1 MRGVLDAAR
10 RRRDQSPAL
19 PAAPQHAPQALPRP
33 YTIGVVSSYLGGV
46 YFSKVID
53 GIQQTLRR
61 YGHRM
66 LVIRSLEESPHAAE
80 LANSQ
85 IDAWIFLPFAPGI
98 ELAQAT
104 GKPVAAVSI
113 DALENRFPT
122 VIADN
127 RNGIRA
133 AVQHLLAHGHRRIGF
148 CGWLGQSE
156 MVQRYDLYREALAT
170 AGLPFDPDLLIEPPD
185 NLENGGHWAAALLVE
200 RGLPCSA
207 LIVATDL
214 GALGLMK
221 SFQDQGYRIPDDLAV
236 IGFDDITEAHY
247 ADPPL
252 TTVRQQIDLLG
263 VRAAELALAQLA
275 GQPVPAAP
283 HLIET
288 RLICRDSCG
297 CRATP
302 LLLDEQ
308 PVVPELADQL
318 ARRMVELLINP
329 APLAPDT
336 SPVLIW
342 PGITV
347 VLQSYHAVLN
357 GTPPPRVSVLDR
369 AWRQAA
375 ELNASPETLLGLV
388 RVLARDSRTRA
399 IDEQAEERIEQFLEQ
414 ARLSVVRARLSREV
428 RKVDRLGGIMHSSY
442 AMNIALLQDPQSAL
456 RSLAWLA
463 PTEAIWGCLGLW
475 EDDSRTTLQISG
487 IYCRDAEP
495 PLFTPGMRVP
505 ANQFPPATLLSAA
518 ALECQ
523 HPLTLLPVNS
533 AGHQWGVLAV
543 VGATGVEMVS
553 DMGNLSMWGVVL
565 SAAIEHDTLLVSLRE
580 QQETLR
586 LAYERER
593 AAVQDLEERTRIL
606 GLLHQA
612 NQQLHTCTTLDA
624 GLARIE
630 QVLPQIFPGT
640 AGVLAYRGRPAPA
653 LPALACWGTQQ
664 DETPIE
670 LESCRLLQRTH
681 SSPSEAHTACGQCSH
696 QPGVQLCVPLRQ
708 ADKLM
713 GVLQVRRQADGAP
726 GLPNESLGR
735 LTTMIADHLQLAL
748 TNIQLREALRQQAQR
763 DPLTGLHNRRYL
775 NDRFVR
781 ELERAARVQ
790 TPLSVI
796 IADIDHFKR
805 INDVWGHALGDR
817 VLQMVA
823 QQLRLNLRHGDA
835 VCRIGGEEFVLL
847 LPDAPPEAARQRAE
861 QLRGLVRAARLPDAD
876 AEGLP
881 PITLSWGIAAFPQ
894 HGQTADDLLH
904 QADAAL
910 YRAKSEGRD
919 RVLLAGPPTPDL
931 LADELPEPENRAA

>member
-1 MRGVLDAAR
+1 MRAVVDAAR
-10 RRRDQSPAL
+10 QRHNQSPDLA
-19 PAAPQHAPQALPRP
+19 AAPPPVPQAAPGT
-33 YTIGVVSSYLGGV
+33 YTVGVVSSYLGGV

-61 YGHRM
+61 HGHRM
-66 LVIRSLEESPHAAE
+66 LVIRSFEESPHAPG
-80 LANSQ
+80 LADSQ

-98 ELAQAT
+98 EQAQAT

-113 DALENRFPT
+113 DAQESRFPT

-156 MVQRYDLYREALAT
+156 MVQRFELYRDALAL
-170 AGLPFDPDLLIEPPD
+170 AGLPFTPELLIEPPD
-185 NLENGGHWAAALLVE
+185 NLESGGRHAASALIE
-200 RGLPCSA
+200 RGIPCSA
-207 LIVATDL
+207 VILATDQS
-214 GALGLMK
+214 ALGLMK
-221 SFQDQGYRIPDDLAV
+221 TFQEHGYRIPDDLAV

-252 TTVRQQIDLLG
+252 TTVRQQIELLG
-263 VRAAELALAQLA
+263 VRAAELALDQLA
-275 GQPVPAAP
+275 GQAVPTAP
-283 HLIET
+283 HVLET

-302 LLLDEQ
+302 LVLDE
-308 PVVPELADQL
+308 PTAPEQSGQL

-329 APLAPDT
+329 APLAPQT
-336 SPVLIW
+336 PPVLVW

-347 VLQSYHAVLN
+347 VLQSYYAALT
-357 GTPPPRVSVLDR
+357 GEPAPRTSALDR

-388 RVLARDSRTRA
+388 RVLARDSRRCA
-399 IDEQAEERIEQFLEQ
+399 ADEQAEERVEQFLEQ
-414 ARLSVVRARLSREV
+414 ARLSLMRARLSREV
-428 RKVDRLGGIMHSSY
+428 RQVDQLGQIMHSSY
-442 AMNIALLQDPQSAL
+442 AMNIALLCDQQSAL

-475 EDDSRTTLQISG
+475 EDDSRTTLLISG
-487 IYCRDAEP
+487 VYCRDAEP
-495 PLFTPGMRVP
+495 PPLPSGVRVP
-505 ANQFPPATLLSAA
+505 AEQFPPAALLSPAA
-518 ALECQ
+518 QASS
-523 HPLTLLPVNS
+523 HPVTLLPVTS
-533 AGHQWGVLAV
+533 AGRQWGVLAV
-543 VGATGVEMVS
+543 LGATGVEMVS

-565 SAAIEHDTLLVSLRE
+565 SAAIEHESLLASLRE
-580 QQETLR
+580 QQKTLR
-586 LAYERER
+586 LAYEREH
-593 AAVQDLEERTRIL
+593 AAVRDLEERTRIL

-630 QVLPQIFPGT
+630 QMLPQIFPGT
-640 AGVLAYRGRPAPA
+640 TGVLAYRGRAAPA
-653 LPALACWGTQQ
+653 LPALACWGAQL
-664 DETPIE
+664 DETPID
-670 LESCRLLQRTH
+670 LDGCRLLQRA
-681 SSPSEAHTACGQCSH
+681 PGAPIEAHTGCAQCGRR
-696 QPGVQLCVPLRQ
+696 PGAQLCVPLRQ

-713 GVLQVRRQADGAP
+713 GVLQVRRQTDGAP
-726 GLPNESLGR
+726 GLPDESLGR

-861 QLRGLVRAARLPDAD
+861 QLRGLIRAARLPE

-894 HGQTADDLLH
+894 HGQNAEELLTRADET
-904 QADAAL
+904 L

-919 RVLLAGPPTPDL
+919 RVLLAETLAAEL
-931 LADELPEPENRAA
+931 LPDELPEPEHRAA

>member
-1 MRGVLDAAR
+1 MRSVVDAAR
-10 RRRDQSPAL
+10 RRRNQSPD
-19 PAAPQHAPQALPRP
+19 PAATPQSAAHASPGV
-33 YTIGVVSSYLGGV
+33 YTVGVVSSYLGGV

-53 GIQQTLRR
+53 GIHETLRR
-61 YGHRM
+61 RGHRM
-66 LVIRSLEESPHAAE
+66 LVIRSFDESPHAPG

-98 ELAQAT
+98 EQAQAT

-113 DALENRFPT
+113 DPQESRFPT

-127 RNGIRA
+127 RNGIQA
-133 AVQHLLAHGHRRIGF
+133 AVQHLLAHGHRRIAF
-148 CGWLGQSE
+148 CGWLGHSE
-156 MVQRYDLYREALAT
+156 IVQRFELYQEALAL
-170 AGLPFDPDLLIEPPD
+170 AGLPFSPDLLIESPD
-185 NLENGGHWAAALLVE
+185 NLESGGRYAAATLVE
-200 RGLPCSA
+200 GGIPCSA
-207 LIVATDL
+207 VIVGTDQT
-214 GALGLMK
+214 ALGLMK
-221 SFQDQGYRIPDDLAV
+221 TFQKQGYRIPDDLAV
-236 IGFDDITEAHY
+236 IGYDDITEAHY

-263 VRAAELALAQLA
+263 ARAVELVLAQLA
-275 GQPVPAAP
+275 GHAVPTTP
-283 HLIET
+283 HLLET

-302 LLLDEQ
+302 LVLGEQ
-308 PVVPELADQL
+308 ATPEPADQL

-329 APLAPDT
+329 APLAPET
-336 SPVLIW
+336 PPVLVW

-347 VLQSYHAVLN
+347 VLQSYHAALT
-357 GTPPPRVSVLDR
+357 GAPAPRGAALDR

-388 RVLARDSRTRA
+388 RVLARDSRRRA
-399 IDEQAEERIEQFLEQ
+399 ADEQAEERVEQFLEQ
-414 ARLSVVRARLSREV
+414 ARLSLMRARLSREV
-428 RKVDRLGGIMHSSY
+428 RQVDQLGQIMHSSY
-442 AMNIALLQDPQSAL
+442 AMNIALLSDQQSAL

-475 EDDSRTTLQISG
+475 EDDSRTTLLISG
-487 IYCRDAEP
+487 VYCRDAEP
-495 PLFTPGMRVP
+495 PQIPPRMPVP
-505 ANQFPPATLLSAA
+505 VEEFPPATLLPPAA
-518 ALECQ
+518 QASP
-523 HPLTLLPVNS
+523 HAVTLLPVTS
-533 AGHQWGVLAV
+533 AGRQWGVLAV
-543 VGATGVEMVS
+543 LGATGVEMVS

-565 SAAIEHDTLLVSLRE
+565 SAAIEHESLLASLRE

-593 AAVQDLEERTRIL
+593 AAVRDLEERTRIL

-612 NQQLHTCTTLDA
+612 NQQLHSCTTLDA

-640 AGVLAYRGRPAPA
+640 TGVLAYRGRAAPA
-653 LPALACWGTQQ
+653 LPALACWGTQL
-664 DETPIE
+664 DETPID
-670 LESCRLLQRTH
+670 LDGCRLLQRA
-681 SSPSEAHTACGQCSH
+681 PGGQADAHTGCTQCSRR
-696 QPGVQLCVPLRQ
+696 PGAQLCVPLRQ

-713 GVLQVRRQADGAP
+713 GVLQVRRQTDGAP
-726 GLPNESLGR
+726 GLPDESLGR

-775 NDRFVR
+775 NDRFGR

-861 QLRGLVRAARLPDAD
+861 QLRALIRAARLPD

-894 HGQTADDLLH
+894 HGQSADELLTR
-904 QADAAL
+904 ADETL
-910 YRAKSEGRD
+910 YRAKAAGRD
-919 RVLLAGPPTPDL
+919 RVLLADTPPTEL
-931 LADELPEPENRAA
+931 LQEELPAPEHRAA